1 MAMAIERKKVAIIGC
16 GNVGATLAFHLV
28 TEHICD
34 DLLLID
40 RNERKANAEKLD
52 LQHSLGYSGNKI
64 NIETGQYKDCADM
77 DIIVLAVAAP
87 YKTGMTRL
95 DMAGNAVK
103 IIREIVP
110 EIMKSGFQGI
120 FLVITNPVDVVT
132 YYVKKISGL
141 PDEKVIGTGTS
152 LDSARLRQYLA
163 QVMDVDAR
171 SVEAFCMGEH
181 GDSQFIPWSLV
192 NVGGKR
198 FTEILQDNPQ
208 RLQGIKLEEVTNYI
222 SQVAYEIVNA
232 KGATTYGIAA
242 VTGQIMK
249 AIMRDENKVFPVST
263 MLHGEY
269 GESDI
274 YMGVP
279 AVLTAR
285 GIKELVEYHLT
296 EEEKMQFRKSAEQV
310 RKINQMVE

>member
-1 MAMAIERKKVAIIGC
+1 MAIERKKVAIVGC
-16 GNVGATLAFHLV
+16 GNVGATLSFHLV

-40 RNERKANAEKLD
+40 RNEIKANAEKLD

-64 NIETGQYKDCADM
+64 NIETGRYGDCADM

-87 YKTGMTRL
+87 YRKGMSRL
-95 DMAGNAVK
+95 DMAGNAVE
-103 IIREIVP
+103 IIRSIIP
-110 EIMKSGFQGI
+110 QIMDSGFHGI
-120 FLVITNPVDVVT
+120 FLVITNPVDVVS
-132 YYVKKISGL
+132 YYVKKISDL

-163 QVMDVDAR
+163 QLMDVDAR

-192 NVGGKR
+192 SVGGKK
-198 FTEILQDNPQ
+198 FTEILQDNPM
-208 RLQGIKLEEVTNYI
+208 RLQGIQLEEVKDYI

-249 AIMRDENKVFPVST
+249 AVMQDENKVIPVSA

-269 GESDI
+269 GQKDI
-274 YMGVP
+274 YVGVP
-279 AVLTAR
+279 AVLTSK
-285 GIKELVEYHLT
+285 GVKELVEYHLT
-296 EEEKMQFRKSAEQV
+296 EEETGQFVKSAEQV
-310 RKINQMVE
+310 RRIIQLVENN